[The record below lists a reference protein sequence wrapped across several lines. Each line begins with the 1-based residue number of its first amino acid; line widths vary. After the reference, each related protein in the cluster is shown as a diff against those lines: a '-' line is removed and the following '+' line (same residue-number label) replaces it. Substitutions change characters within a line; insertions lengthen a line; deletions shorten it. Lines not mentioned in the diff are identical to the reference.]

1 MDERLKEWDYAED
14 ISRRA
19 DEVLC
24 EVVEDTIR
32 KIIPFNEDDRFI
44 FTEDGGMEEDYMP
57 TIWRHGFPNDI
68 PCKLRGFE
76 IFNKRVEVLF
86 SNGKKDEDSCRLIG
100 IVPTSYGE
108 IKWVID
114 AWLKKS
120 GK

>member
-1 MDERLKEWDYAED
+1 MDERLKDWDYAED
-14 ISRRA
+14 MLRKA
-19 DEVLC
+19 DEKLC

-32 KIIPFNEDDRFI
+32 KVIPFNEDDRFV
-44 FTEDGGMEEDYMP
+44 FTEDGGMHVVDMP
-57 TIWRHGFPNDI
+57 TIWRCGFPNDI

-86 SNGKKDEDSCRLIG
+86 GKSDEEEDSCRLIS

-114 AWLKKS
+114 AWFKKS